1 MFKYPMLLVRDRSGN
16 HEERLN
22 INDAQDTFQDAWV
35 LNQSME
41 ISFTARLLPQ
51 YEQAFNLLQ
60 VQNYVIYG
68 GQRYVIQQ
76 AVPAI
81 DNGILTNQVKA
92 VHVMYEALKN
102 IRKEDINAG
111 TLTYTF
117 QSACNAFVADND
129 QGVQIDFTGDFQ
141 KVQIENLGNSSFLDF
156 LTSYLDK
163 FGAAMIP
170 DNLMIHF
177 CSRDTF
183 RHDTGNMF
191 VYGGNTDAVHLS
203 FDSTSLI
210 NQCWCY
216 GKPVDTDNSDSSN
229 DATKGKY
236 LVKFIWNNQSSIQ
249 KYGLQRGAPVSDE
262 RFTDQASMQSYM
274 DGNMQTE
281 PTIQLTMQYLSR
293 TNIARGDGWFLRVPS
308 MGLEREVTITGITQ
322 NPYNPATLPTIT
334 LDNTAAALKSI
345 SLTLNNRVNKHD
357 KSLTDLKAV
366 ANGLRNAENHFVGL
380 RTIDGGVSS
389 VSYQPDA

>member
-1 MFKYPMLLVRDRSGN
+1 MLLVRDRSGN

-60 VQNYVIYG
+60 NQNYIVYG

-76 AVPAI
+76 TVPAM
-81 DNGILTNQVKA
+81 DNGIMTNQIKA
-92 VHVMYEALKN
+92 VHIMYEALKN
-102 IRKEDINAG
+102 VRKEDINEG

-117 QSACNAFVADND
+117 QDACNAFMANND
-129 QGVQIDFTGDFQ
+129 QGIQIDFAGDFQ
-141 KVQIENLGNSSFLDF
+141 KVQIENLGNSAFLDF

-163 FGAAMIP
+163 FGAVMIP
-170 DNLMIHF
+170 DNLKIHF
-177 CSRDTF
+177 YSRDEF

-191 VYGGNTDAVHLS
+191 IYGGNTDAVHLS
-203 FDSTSLI
+203 LDSTSLI

-216 GKPVDTDNSDSSN
+216 GKPIDSDNSDSNN
-229 DATKGKY
+229 DASKGKY
-236 LVKFIWNNQSSIQ
+236 LVKFVWSNQNSIR
-249 KYGLQRGAPVSDE
+249 KYGLQRGAAVSDE
-262 RFTDQASMQSYM
+262 RFTDQRSMQSYM
-274 DGNMQTE
+274 DSNMQVE
-281 PTIQLTMQYLSR
+281 PTIQLTLQYLSR
-293 TNIARGDGWFLRVPS
+293 TNIAKGDGWFLRAPG
-308 MGLEREVTITGITQ
+308 MGLERDVTITGITQ

-334 LDNTAAALKSI
+334 LDNSAAALKSI
-345 SLTLNNRVNKHD
+345 SLTLNNLVNSHAKA
-357 KSLTDLKAV
+357 LTDLKAV
-366 ANGLRNAENHFVGL
+366 ANSLRNSEDHFVGL
-380 RTIDGGVSS
+380 RTIDGGVSN

>member
-1 MFKYPMLLVRDRSGN
+1 MLLVRDRSGQ

-81 DNGILTNQVKA
+81 DNGILTNQIKA

-102 IRKEDINAG
+102 VRKEDINTG

-117 QSACNAFVADND
+117 QDACNAFVADND
-129 QGVQIDFTGDFQ
+129 QGVKIDFTGDFQ

-163 FGAAMIP
+163 FGATMIP

-177 CSRDTF
+177 YSRDAF
-183 RHDTGNMF
+183 RHDTGNTF

-216 GKPVDTDNSDSSN
+216 GKPVDSDNSNN
-229 DATKGKY
+229 DASKGKY
-236 LVKFIWNNQSSIQ
+236 LVKFVWSNQESIQ
-249 KYGLQRGAPVSDE
+249 KYGLQRGAAVSDE
-262 RFTDQASMQSYM
+262 RFINQDAMQSYM
-274 DGNMQTE
+274 DTNMQIE

-293 TNIARGDGWFLRVPS
+293 TNIAKGDGWFLRVPS
-308 MGLEREVTITGITQ
+308 MGLERDVTITGITR
-322 NPYNPATLPTIT
+322 NPYNVTTLPTIT
-334 LDNTAAALKSI
+334 LDNSAAALKSI
-345 SLTLNNRVNKHD
+345 SLTLNNRVNSHTKALD
-357 KSLTDLKAV
+357 DLKSV
-366 ANGLRNAENHFVGL
+366 ADGLRNAENHFTIL
-380 RTIDGGVSS
+380 RTIDGGVSN
-389 VSYQPDA
+389 VNYQPNA